1 MPLIFSTSWRREFL
15 IKFHGIGTRGS
26 WPQLGTTVGRFK
38 EASSYGSRGDVE
50 HVLPFGGPFLTAE
63 LSVVVVGRQSVVP
76 AALNVQRDQVQAEL
90 GRPLEE
96 PVAHLRS
103 METLGFYSV
112 ARRSRKAHL
121 VGEGHV
127 HALRRLDDQTA
138 HQRLDAVL
146 FVEFERL
153 ELVPVQLQVLHLG
166 SERRERPGGG
176 RDQSSTAQTDEKKTQ
191 KKTGRPTR
199 RIPAPAS
206 GPCGRPPWRIRW
218 WRTGRW
224 WRRTGRC
231 SQRRSPAV
239 SNRTSTCT
247 SRLQPKTVLEQS
259 PPNPT

>member
-1 MPLIFSTSWRREFL
+1 M
-15 IKFHGIGTRGS
+15 
-26 WPQLGTTVGRFK
+26 GTTVGRFK

-176 RDQSSTAQTDEKKTQ
+176 RDQSSTAQTDEKKHKRKLGDLLDESLHQRVAHAEGRRGEFVGDGRVDGGVVQVVVASAGRQRFQTERRHVRLACNRKRFWNNPLPTQ
-191 KKTGRPTR
+191 
-199 RIPAPAS
+199 
-206 GPCGRPPWRIRW
+206 
-218 WRTGRW
+218 
-224 WRRTGRC
+224 
-231 SQRRSPAV
+231 
-239 SNRTSTCT
+239 
-247 SRLQPKTVLEQS
+247 
-259 PPNPT
+259 PNLT